1 MLGQSH
7 TRPHTII
14 LLGWPYK
21 TRLLL
26 FNIMQV
32 AQPMH
37 NPYALSIVLSI
48 QKPGKEKLPSNRA
61 EEGVWNATR
70 ILPLDYVFFVSYL
83 SLYYIVHYNKS
94 ISFSLFFSFFS
105 PSQMKTINVTCHC
118 VACFAPN
125 FNVSNFKTIPHCYE
139 QRIFETINKNKVRS
153 QKLRIG
159 NYFISYISN
168 EL

>member
-94 ISFSLFFSFFS
+94 ISFSLFLSFFS
-105 PSQMKTINVTCHC
+105 LSSLHHKWKPSTSHVI
-118 VACFAPN
+118 
-125 FNVSNFKTIPHCYE
+125 VSRASLQILMS
-139 QRIFETINKNKVRS
+139 RILKRYHIVM
-153 QKLRIG
+153 
-159 NYFISYISN
+159 SN
-168 EL
+168 AFSRR